1 MTNIIL
7 ALSSLLS
14 GFLIHLALVSSGEK
28 WADNFHY
35 RITFTLLPFVAL
47 VISKIIAGNIALS
60 LGMVGALSIVRFRNP
75 VKNPFELTMYFAL
88 LTLGITLGVKLQWG
102 LGFSITIIS
111 IVYFSKF
118 IKKNQSVSF
127 QEGREVFTLEIKSKN
142 KLENLLDNKNLKNYS
157 EYNDENNNKNY
168 NYFFCYNSK
177 EEVLIEAKKFK
188 NQDAEIQINL

>member
-1 MTNIIL
+1 
-7 ALSSLLS
+7 
-14 GFLIHLALVSSGEK
+14 
-28 WADNFHY
+28 
-35 RITFTLLPFVAL
+35 
-47 VISKIIAGNIALS
+47 
-60 LGMVGALSIVRFRNP
+60 
-75 VKNPFELTMYFAL
+75 MYFAL

-127 QEGREVFTLEIKSKN
+127 QEGREVFTLEIKSKK